1 MTRVATAARKVRP
14 ASDDYLALV
23 AELPIRPIETPAEYA
38 AAQSIM
44 DRLVGRP
51 DLTAGQQDYIAALA
65 RFMGDYERLKFPRL
79 FVRMSPLEAL
89 KFLMEENEMSTTDL
103 GSVVGS
109 RGLASEILNGKRGM
123 SKAVIARLAKRFAVE
138 PGLFLSPRPDEEFG

>member
-1 MTRVATAARKVRP
+1 MTRAAPAARKVRP
-14 ASDDYLALV
+14 AGDDYLALV
-23 AELPIRPIETPAEYA
+23 AELPIRPIETPTEYA
-38 AAQSIM
+38 AAQSVM

-51 DLTAGQQDYIAALA
+51 DLTSGQRDYIAALA

-79 FVRMSPLEAL
+79 FVRVPPLEAL

-103 GSVVGS
+103 GDVVGS

-123 SKAVIARLAKRFAVE
+123 SKAVIRKLAERFGVE
-138 PGLFLSPRPDEEFG
+138 SSLFLEGGS

>member
-1 MTRVATAARKVRP
+1 MTRVAIAARKVRP
-14 ASDDYLALV
+14 ADKDYLALV
-23 AELPIRPIETPAEYA
+23 AELPIRPIKMTAEYA

-51 DLTAGQQDYIAALA
+51 DLSPGQHDYIAALA
-65 RFMGDYERLKFPRL
+65 RFMEDYERLKFPRAWAR
-79 FVRMSPLEAL
+79 VSPLEAL

-103 GSVVGS
+103 GYVVGS

-138 PGLFLSPRPDEEFG
+138 PSLFLK